1 MGTKQDTLREMDYV
15 LIPLLMGII
24 VSWCIYVLF
33 ILNTLNLYP
42 LLLHLNKILIYVDFA
57 VSQYRFLEKLSTP
70 HV

>member
-1 MGTKQDTLREMDYV
+1 MGTKQDTLREMAYV
-15 LIPLLMGII
+15 LISLLMGII